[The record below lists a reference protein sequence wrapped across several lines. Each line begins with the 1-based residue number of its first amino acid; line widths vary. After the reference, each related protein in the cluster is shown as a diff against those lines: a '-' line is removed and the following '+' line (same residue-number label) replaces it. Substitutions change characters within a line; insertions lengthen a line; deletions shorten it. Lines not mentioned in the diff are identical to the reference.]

1 MFEAARFNI
10 EGGGMRVLILSC
22 DPKNDGDLIALGT
35 TMMEKAHTVFI
46 VSPTKPEALMHW
58 LKIKSPHEMDIPGHG
73 WLPFAV
79 NDLDATS
86 YLLKRNIHV
95 IVTRQT
101 GHQLEQTLVHSSN
114 IRPALV
120 LLNPGEAAIPA
131 FRERDSRTF
140 NWPRRTS
147 KKLRIETVRQ
157 IVDLVASRP

>member
-1 MFEAARFNI
+1 
-10 EGGGMRVLILSC
+10 MRVLILSC
-22 DPKNDGDLIALGT
+22 DPKEDEDLIKLGT
-35 TMMEKAHTVFI
+35 TLIEKGHMLFV

-58 LKIKSPHEMDIPGHG
+58 PKIESPHEMDIPGHG

-86 YLLKRNIHV
+86 YLLKRNIHA
-95 IVTRQT
+95 IVTRQI
-101 GHQLEQTLVHSSN
+101 GHQLEQTFVHCSN

-131 FRERDSRTF
+131 FRERDSRIF
-140 NWPRRTS
+140 NWPRRVS
-147 KKLRIETVRQ
+147 KKQCVETVRQ